1 MKARLVKDTV
11 CPMCGSATSKQT
23 ISNNLEATKL
33 IWELTLM
40 VTLRNVYGFGNKRMM
55 KFFDD
60 FHETQKWFENKSKLT
75 DTKRDEY
82 SDIDTTIITI
92 SHLKEKWHIL
102 NADNP
107 KPAPQSA
114 APTTRL
120 SNPHWLSAPTAATG
134 TSTTPFAVNADIT
147 ADARPS

>member
-23 ISNNLEATKL
+23 ISNNLEATKM

-60 FHETQKWFENKSKLT
+60 FRNVQKWFENKSKLT

-82 SDIDTTIITI
+82 SDIDTTIIKM
-92 SHLKEKWHIL
+92 LEMLEGVDYKDIL
-102 NADNP
+102 NMDGIIINGKDLLKIAEKISSDR
-107 KPAPQSA
+107 KEGYK
-114 APTTRL
+114 
-120 SNPHWLSAPTAATG
+120 HE
-134 TSTTPFAVNADIT
+134 
-147 ADARPS
+147 

>member
-23 ISNNLEATKL
+23 ISNNLEATKM

-60 FHETQKWFENKSKLT
+60 FRNVQKWFENKSKLT

-82 SDIDTTIITI
+82 SDIDTTIIKM
-92 SHLKEKWHIL
+92 LEMLEGVDYKDIL
-102 NADNP
+102 NMDGIIINGKDLVKIAEKISSDR
-107 KPAPQSA
+107 KEGYK
-114 APTTRL
+114 
-120 SNPHWLSAPTAATG
+120 HE
-134 TSTTPFAVNADIT
+134 
-147 ADARPS
+147 

>member
-23 ISNNLEATKL
+23 ISNNLDATKM

-60 FHETQKWFENKSKLT
+60 FHETQKWFEEKSKLT
-75 DTKRDEY
+75 DTSRDKY
-82 SDIDTTIITI
+82 SNMDTVIIQMMNMLDGIDY
-92 SHLKEKWHIL
+92 KEIL
-102 NADNP
+102 NLDGIVINGKDLVKIAEKISSDR
-107 KPAPQSA
+107 KEGYK
-114 APTTRL
+114 
-120 SNPHWLSAPTAATG
+120 HE
-134 TSTTPFAVNADIT
+134 
-147 ADARPS
+147 

>member
-1 MKARLVKDTV
+1 MKARLVRDTV

-23 ISNNLEATKL
+23 ISNNLDATKM

-60 FHETQKWFENKSKLT
+60 FHETQNWFEEKSKLT

-82 SDIDTTIITI
+82 SDIDTTIIK
-92 SHLKEKWHIL
+92 LLEMLEGVDYKDIL
-102 NADNP
+102 NMDGIIINGKDLLKIAEKISRDR
-107 KPAPQSA
+107 KEGYK
-114 APTTRL
+114 
-120 SNPHWLSAPTAATG
+120 HE
-134 TSTTPFAVNADIT
+134 
-147 ADARPS
+147 

>member
-1 MKARLVKDTV
+1 MKARLVKDTI

-23 ISNNLEATKL
+23 ISNNLEATKM

-60 FHETQKWFENKSKLT
+60 FHETQNWFENKSKLT

-82 SDIDTTIITI
+82 SDIDTTIIKM
-92 SHLKEKWHIL
+92 LGMLEGVDYKDIL
-102 NADNP
+102 NMDGIIING
-107 KPAPQSA
+107 KD
-114 APTTRL
+114 L
-120 SNPHWLSAPTAATG
+120 LKIVDKMSNDRKEGYKHE
-134 TSTTPFAVNADIT
+134 
-147 ADARPS
+147 

>member
-40 VTLRNVYGFGNKRMM
+40 VTLRNVYGFGNKRIT

-60 FHETQKWFENKSKLT
+60 FHETQKWFEEKSKLT
-75 DTKRDEY
+75 DTSHDKY
-82 SDIDTTIITI
+82 SNMDTVIIQMMNMLDGIDY
-92 SHLKEKWHIL
+92 KDIL
-102 NADNP
+102 NLDGIVINGKDLVKIAEKISSDR
-107 KPAPQSA
+107 KEGYK
-114 APTTRL
+114 
-120 SNPHWLSAPTAATG
+120 HE
-134 TSTTPFAVNADIT
+134 
-147 ADARPS
+147 

>member
-23 ISNNLEATKL
+23 ISNNLEATKM

-82 SDIDTTIITI
+82 SDIDTTIIKM
-92 SHLKEKWHIL
+92 LEMLEGVDYKDIL
-102 NADNP
+102 NMDGIIINGKDLLKIAEKISRDR
-107 KPAPQSA
+107 KEGYK
-114 APTTRL
+114 
-120 SNPHWLSAPTAATG
+120 HE
-134 TSTTPFAVNADIT
+134 
-147 ADARPS
+147 

>member
-23 ISNNLEATKL
+23 ISNNLEATKM

-82 SDIDTTIITI
+82 SDIDTTIIKM
-92 SHLKEKWHIL
+92 LEMLEGVDYKEIL
-102 NADNP
+102 NMDGIIINGKDLLKIVDKMADDR
-107 KPAPQSA
+107 KEGYK
-114 APTTRL
+114 
-120 SNPHWLSAPTAATG
+120 HE
-134 TSTTPFAVNADIT
+134 
-147 ADARPS
+147 

>member
-1 MKARLVKDTV
+1 MKARLVKDTI

-23 ISNNLEATKL
+23 ISNNLEATKM

-60 FHETQKWFENKSKLT
+60 FRNVQKWFENKSKLT

-82 SDIDTTIITI
+82 SDIDTTIIKM
-92 SHLKEKWHIL
+92 LEMLEGVDYKDIL
-102 NADNP
+102 NMDGIIINGKDLLKIAEKISSDR
-107 KPAPQSA
+107 KEGYK
-114 APTTRL
+114 
-120 SNPHWLSAPTAATG
+120 HE
-134 TSTTPFAVNADIT
+134 
-147 ADARPS
+147 

>member
-23 ISNNLEATKL
+23 INNNLEATKM

-40 VTLRNVYGFGNKRMM
+40 VTLRNVYDFGNKRMM

-60 FHETQKWFENKSKLT
+60 FRNVQKWFENKSKLT

-82 SDIDTTIITI
+82 SDIDTTIIKM
-92 SHLKEKWHIL
+92 LGMLEGVDYKDIL
-102 NADNP
+102 NMDGIIINGKDLLKIVDKMADDR
-107 KPAPQSA
+107 KEGYK
-114 APTTRL
+114 
-120 SNPHWLSAPTAATG
+120 HE
-134 TSTTPFAVNADIT
+134 
-147 ADARPS
+147 

>member
-23 ISNNLEATKL
+23 ISNNLEATKM

-60 FHETQKWFENKSKLT
+60 FRNVQKWFEEKSKLT
-75 DTKRDEY
+75 DTNRDKY
-82 SDIDTTIITI
+82 SNMDTVIIQMMNMLDGIDY
-92 SHLKEKWHIL
+92 KDIL
-102 NADNP
+102 NLDGIVINGKDLVKIAEKISSDR
-107 KPAPQSA
+107 KEGYK
-114 APTTRL
+114 
-120 SNPHWLSAPTAATG
+120 HE
-134 TSTTPFAVNADIT
+134 
-147 ADARPS
+147 

>member
-11 CPMCGSATSKQT
+11 CPMCGSATSKQI

-60 FHETQKWFENKSKLT
+60 FHETQKWFEEKSKLT
-75 DTKRDEY
+75 DTNRDKY
-82 SDIDTTIITI
+82 SNMDTVIIQMMNMLDGIDY
-92 SHLKEKWHIL
+92 KDIL
-102 NADNP
+102 NLDGIVINGKDLVKIAEKISSDR
-107 KPAPQSA
+107 KEGYK
-114 APTTRL
+114 
-120 SNPHWLSAPTAATG
+120 HE
-134 TSTTPFAVNADIT
+134 
-147 ADARPS
+147 

>member
-23 ISNNLEATKL
+23 ISNNLEATKM

-60 FHETQKWFENKSKLT
+60 FHETQKWFEEKSKLT
-75 DTKRDEY
+75 DTNRDKY
-82 SDIDTTIITI
+82 SNMDTVIIQMMNMLDGIDY
-92 SHLKEKWHIL
+92 KDIL
-102 NADNP
+102 NLDGIVINGKDLVKIAE
-107 KPAPQSA
+107 KI
-114 APTTRL
+114 
-120 SNPHWLSAPTAATG
+120 SNDRKEGYKHE
-134 TSTTPFAVNADIT
+134 
-147 ADARPS
+147 